1 MSDLLIKII
10 IFLFCGGIGFAVDL
24 FIATQ
29 LIKTNTMKL
38 VYANSIGFVVGICIK
53 FFLVKRF
60 AFNNSDPQV
69 LVQFI
74 EFFIIGLIGLLVVN
88 YIVFFLHVKKSKKF
102 FISKVLSMMVFMVGN
117 FTANYF
123 ITFAK

>member
-1 MSDLLIKII
+1 MCYILELDMSDLLIKII
-10 IFLFCGGIGFAVDL
+10 LFLLFGGIGFAVDL

-29 LIKTNTMKL
+29 LIKRNTMK
-38 VYANSIGFVVGICIK
+38 
-53 FFLVKRF
+53 
-60 AFNNSDPQV
+60 
-69 LVQFI
+69 
-74 EFFIIGLIGLLVVN
+74 FFIIGLIGLVMVN

-102 FISKVLSMMVFMVGN
+102 FISKVLSMMVFMVWN